1 MTSLISKM
9 AGPKPAPEP
18 DTAPAERSRL
28 AVPRFETGDSLTKK
42 LLVAQQS
49 KPEAAENGTTD
60 LLLRGLVDRLP
71 KPDSI
76 WPLDDRAKWLR
87 TAISIFD
94 LVYETSQGE
103 ERGISVGLVKLD
115 A

>member
-1 MTSLISKM
+1 MTNLISKM

-60 LLLRGLVDRLP
+60 LLLRGLVDRFAWNELV
-71 KPDSI
+71 DR
-76 WPLDDRAKWLR
+76 LDRSLQHGDESACTEDVR
-87 TAISIFD
+87 
-94 LVYETSQGE
+94 
-103 ERGISVGLVKLD
+103 
-115 A
+115 

>member
-9 AGPKPAPEP
+9 AGPKPVPEP
-18 DTAPAERSRL
+18 DTASAERSRL
-28 AVPRFETGDSLTKK
+28 AVPRLDAGDSLTKK

-49 KPEAAENGTTD
+49 KTEAVENGATD

-71 KPDSI
+71 KPDGI
-76 WPLDDRAKWLR
+76 WPLDERAKWLR
-87 TAISIFD
+87 TAVSIFD

-103 ERGISVGLVKLD
+103 EREISVGLAKPD